1 MVPGMNLIFHTSVAK
16 WLKQKIRKVWGL
28 IPTMEEV
35 TVEPTGKRHF
45 FCPAQS
51 WIGLRIP
58 LVFVN
63 KSSENVLS
71 SQKFFCKRVQK
82 LVLER

>member
-1 MVPGMNLIFHTSVAK
+1 
-16 WLKQKIRKVWGL
+16 
-28 IPTMEEV
+28 MEEV
-35 TVEPTGKRHF
+35 TVELTGKRHF
-45 FCPAQS
+45 FCPTQS

-71 SQKFFCKRVQK
+71 SQKIFCKRVQK